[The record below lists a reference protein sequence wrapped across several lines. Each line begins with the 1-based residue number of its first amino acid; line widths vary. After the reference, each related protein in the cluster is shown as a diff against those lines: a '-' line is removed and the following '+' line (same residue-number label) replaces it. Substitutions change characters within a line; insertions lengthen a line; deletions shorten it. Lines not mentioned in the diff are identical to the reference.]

1 MTSTER
7 LNDVF
12 ETIASAVASG
22 VANGS
27 DVASW
32 YRGASAAYP
41 AIAVS
46 LAHRIE
52 DRAEESTVWFDAFEI
67 LCA

>member
-1 MTSTER
+1 MTADER

-27 DVASW
+27 DVACW

-41 AIAVS
+41 VIAIS
-46 LAHRIE
+46 LVHRIE
-52 DRAEESTVWFDAFEI
+52 DRAEEGTVWFDAYEI